1 MILDI
6 MAVLK
11 ALWGFATFILL
22 GILKITYSDF
32 KKMQERQDTLEK
44 DIIRLRS
51 EMVTKDSLDDIFD
64 RKMKH
69 IQDTIQDIRGDLADM
84 RGETKDEVTALRN
97 EIRTVLNVVL
107 ERSNRQ

>member
-32 KKMQERQDTLEK
+32 KKMQERQDELEK
-44 DIIRLRS
+44 DIIRLRG
-51 EMVTKDSLDDIFD
+51 EMVTKDSIDAILD
-64 RKMKH
+64 RKIKH
-69 IQDTIQDIRGDLADM
+69 ITDTITDTRSDITDM
-84 RGETKDEVTALRN
+84 RREAKDENTALRS
-97 EIRTVLNVVL
+97 EIRAVLNAML
-107 ERSNRQ
+107 ESKRQ

>member
-32 KKMQERQDTLEK
+32 KKMQERQDELEK
-44 DIIRLRS
+44 DIIRLRG
-51 EMVTKDSLDDIFD
+51 EMVTKDSIDAILD
-64 RKMKH
+64 RKIKH
-69 IQDTIQDIRGDLADM
+69 ITDTITDM
-84 RGETKDEVTALRN
+84 RSDITDMRREAKDENTALRS
-97 EIRTVLNVVL
+97 EIRAVLNAML
-107 ERSNRQ
+107 ESKRQ

>member
-1 MILDI
+1 MALDLLAI
-6 MAVLK
+6 IK

-32 KKMQERQDTLEK
+32 KKMQERQDVLEK

-51 EMVTKDSLDDIFD
+51 DMVTKDSLDDILD

-69 IQDTIQDIRGDLADM
+69 LRDDIQDVRKDM
-84 RGETKDEVTALRN
+84 AEMRN
-97 EIRTVLNVVL
+97 ETRSEVLGLRKDIQSLLQTML
-107 ERSNRQ
+107 EKRDR